1 MNPSHKALRDA
12 TAEAH
17 ERVDSAFGG
26 FDLTDR
32 AHYARF
38 LLAHADAVWPIEAA
52 LDAAGAERIA
62 PDWPERKR
70 GALLREDLALLRP
83 LPDRPVGDTPEIAPP
98 ADDAELAGLLYV
110 IEGSRLGGRFL
121 ARQLGPGLPHA
132 YLDPDQDTGKWR
144 NLLDRLDS
152 ILYDAPRLQ
161 SAIASARRA
170 FAAFEHAARVWCK
183 E

>member
-1 MNPSHKALRDA
+1 MNPTHKALRDA

-17 ERVDSAFGG
+17 ERVDSAFAG

-32 AHYARF
+32 ASYARF
-38 LLAHADAVWPIEAA
+38 LLAHAEAVWPIEAA
-52 LDAAGAERIA
+52 LDAAGAERIV

-83 LPDRPVGDTPEIAPP
+83 LPDRPAGDTPQIAMPG
-98 ADDAELAGLLYV
+98 DDSELAGLLYV

-121 ARQLGPGLPHA
+121 ARQLGPDLPHA
-132 YLDPDQDTGKWR
+132 YLDPDQGTGKWR
-144 NLLDRLDS
+144 NLLDHIES
-152 ILYDAPRLQ
+152 ILYEPPRLQ
-161 SAIASARRA
+161 SAIASAHRA
-170 FAAFEHAARVWCK
+170 FAGFEHAARIWSK